1 MAYPQSEQDLHDPN
15 KEERDK
21 LTIKQAQQQTKEITE
36 KAWDA
41 TTSTIG
47 SAYESNVPSSVRE
60 QLKIHGSEALNQAAG
75 AASQLQQWNMQRRDK
90 NVIGVG
96 PLDPLIYSGKA
107 IDAAFNQVSKS
118 TGIHR
123 PWLDVADVLLPVTP
137 SVVNLVRKG
146 SKNLKQQLL
155 RKSQIFNN
163 ILGDYNANSAIPRGH
178 VPVNIPVI
186 GQRRL
191 TPDGY
196 PIDEITESAI
206 AMDRARKA
214 NLSNFLGSETVTE
227 FTKSKT
233 LIIKGKE
240 IDVPITPYSLEELKE
255 KVEKLIEVR
264 EALGIKNPRKG
275 WQGLFGNYIGEDGW
289 PIDFGG
295 GRATSSRPLY
305 VRSTKNANERFI
317 KENLWPTNQANL
329 KARRAWDKLISHK
342 HHVRHLSPSTM
353 FTFVKDKTGSYVR
366 RSKQQLDN
374 VAKILKKKHGI
385 NLGDQDLNEIMQSRL
400 AHLEDPVSSHRLSR
414 GSTDSENRV
423 VGELLDDGTDLT
435 KIKTYDKGQKHGFSK
450 EGLELL
456 GNIKSDQDLADAIAL
471 FYEITDEAY
480 QGSAA
485 LASNIVDAGIL
496 KDPITTK
503 LLKQYGDNETKFLQ
517 ALLKMPQW
525 ENDPR
530 LLKRLYEKYQEHM
543 TFKGQVQIK
552 LKNLIDPRDPSM
564 N

>member
-196 PIDEITESAI
+196 PIDEIT
-206 AMDRARKA
+206 
-214 NLSNFLGSETVTE
+214 
-227 FTKSKT
+227 
-233 LIIKGKE
+233 
-240 IDVPITPYSLEELKE
+240 
-255 KVEKLIEVR
+255 
-264 EALGIKNPRKG
+264 
-275 WQGLFGNYIGEDGW
+275 
-289 PIDFGG
+289 
-295 GRATSSRPLY
+295 
-305 VRSTKNANERFI
+305 
-317 KENLWPTNQANL
+317 
-329 KARRAWDKLISHK
+329 
-342 HHVRHLSPSTM
+342 
-353 FTFVKDKTGSYVR
+353 
-366 RSKQQLDN
+366 
-374 VAKILKKKHGI
+374 
-385 NLGDQDLNEIMQSRL
+385 
-400 AHLEDPVSSHRLSR
+400 
-414 GSTDSENRV
+414 
-423 VGELLDDGTDLT
+423 
-435 KIKTYDKGQKHGFSK
+435 
-450 EGLELL
+450 
-456 GNIKSDQDLADAIAL
+456 
-471 FYEITDEAY
+471 
-480 QGSAA
+480 
-485 LASNIVDAGIL
+485 
-496 KDPITTK
+496 
-503 LLKQYGDNETKFLQ
+503 
-517 ALLKMPQW
+517 
-525 ENDPR
+525 
-530 LLKRLYEKYQEHM
+530 
-543 TFKGQVQIK
+543 
-552 LKNLIDPRDPSM
+552 
-564 N
+564 